1 MQIWPAIDLR
11 GGKCVRLRQGDYQR
25 ETVYGDDFTAVCQ
38 IHDSRRYAQEI
49 ALVGVHH
56 VQSQPN
62 GHASVDRIAAAPQ
75 DIEPSHGGSRMA
87 GDDNTVRALNERA

>member
-1 MQIWPAIDLR
+1 LR
-11 GGKCVRLRQGDYQR
+11 PDP

-38 IHDSRRYAQEI
+38 IHDGRSHAEEV

-56 VQSQPN
+56 VQGETH

-75 DIEPSHGGSRMA
+75 DIESSHGSSRMTRHDHTI
-87 GDDNTVRALNERA
+87 GALDERA